1 MNEKDLKKVIDLQQ
15 RIIKLSE
22 KIKQDVI
29 RHNKMVIDELRPL
42 AEGILHNTIYEHEG
56 YTYRR
61 GRVFSQLELND
72 YGLGVKAD
80 ALATLRKLE
89 KEDAPVVN
97 EGSRK
102 ESTKPKS

>member
-15 RIIKLSE
+15 RIIKLRE

-80 ALATLRKLE
+80 ALATLRKVE

-102 ESTKPKS
+102 ESTKLKS

>member
-15 RIIKLSE
+15 RIIKLRE
-22 KIKQDVI
+22 RIHADVI

-42 AEGILHNTIYEHEG
+42 SEEILHNTIYEHEG

-72 YGLGVKAD
+72 YGLGAKAD

-97 EGSRK
+97 ETSRK
-102 ESTKPKS
+102 KPTKSES

>member
-15 RIIKLSE
+15 RIIKLRE
-22 KIKQDVI
+22 KIHQDVI
-29 RHNKMVIDELRPL
+29 RHNKMVVDELRPL
-42 AEGILHNTIYEHEG
+42 AEDILHNTIYEHEG

-72 YGLGVKAD
+72 YGLGMKAD

-89 KEDAPVVN
+89 KEDAPVAD
-97 EGSRK
+97 ETSRK
-102 ESTKPKS
+102 KSTTAKS

>member
-15 RIIKLSE
+15 RIIKLRE

-29 RHNKMVIDELRPL
+29 RHNKMVVEELRPL

-72 YGLGVKAD
+72 YGLGVKAE

-89 KEDAPVVN
+89 KEDAPVAN

-102 ESTKPKS
+102 KSTEPKS

>member
-15 RIIKLSE
+15 RIIKLRE
-22 KIKQDVI
+22 KIHQDVL

-42 AEGILHNTIYEHEG
+42 AEDILHNTIYEHDG
-56 YTYRR
+56 ATYRR

-80 ALATLRKLE
+80 ALAFVRKVE
-89 KEDAPVVN
+89 KEDAPATN
-97 EGSRK
+97 ETSRK
-102 ESTKPKS
+102 KSTKSES

>member
-1 MNEKDLKKVIDLQQ
+1 MNEKDLKKVVDLQQ
-15 RIIKLSE
+15 RIIKLRE
-22 KIKQDVI
+22 KIQQDVI
-29 RHNKMVIDELRPL
+29 RHNKMVVEELRPM
-42 AEGILHNTIYEHEG
+42 AEDILHNTIYEHEG

-89 KEDAPVVN
+89 KKDAPVVN
-97 EGSRK
+97 ETSRK
-102 ESTKPKS
+102 KSTESES

>member
-15 RIIKLSE
+15 RIIKLRE

-89 KEDAPVVN
+89 KEDAPVAN